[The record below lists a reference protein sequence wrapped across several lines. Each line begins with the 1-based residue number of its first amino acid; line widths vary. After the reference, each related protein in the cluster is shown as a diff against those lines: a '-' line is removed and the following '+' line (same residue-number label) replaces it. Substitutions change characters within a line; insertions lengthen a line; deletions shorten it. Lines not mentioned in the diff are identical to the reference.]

1 MRRTGPTWPRPVP
14 LIMALCLLLVAACS
28 QPTAPAPPAT
38 SGSAPAGQPPAAQPP
53 PAQPSAQPAPA
64 QPAAG
69 GAPVEIRIGHG
80 FAAEENLWLMAAKP
94 DLTPNQGKAYTLSL
108 TAFRGN
114 TDRLNAYEAGQIDGG
129 TIAAP
134 TALFAAEEKLPFK
147 LVASI
152 VREQQGSFNTTYLAL
167 DESGIR
173 SAADV
178 RGKTVGIVDF
188 KSATELWARAAIE
201 AAGLD
206 PDRDVNFVVVPFP
219 AMGEALRTKRID
231 VGVFPEP
238 FLTMEQRRGGVQV
251 VWTSKTGVPFQEEL
265 LDLAMRPEFISRNRE
280 AVRAFLA
287 DFVATTRWYVDHLQ
301 EARQVLIDKGF
312 VQTPPELYL
321 GLPDYYHDPTGRI
334 ATDGLSQ
341 EQSLLLKLGWLQSRL
356 NIADIVDLTLLP
368 Q

>member
-1 MRRTGPTWPRPVP
+1 MLGTRGTSRPATP
-14 LIMALCLLLVAACS
+14 LFVSVLLLLACACS
-28 QPTAPAPPAT
+28 QPA
-38 SGSAPAGQPPAAQPP
+38 
-53 PAQPSAQPAPA
+53 APA
-64 QPAAG
+64 QSATGATGPAQQAPAQSG
-69 GAPVEIRIGHG
+69 TAGAPVEIRIGHG
-80 FAAEENLWLMAAKP
+80 FAAEENLWLMTAKP
-94 DLTPNQGKAYTLSL
+94 DLTPNQGKAYTLSF

-114 TDRLNAYEAGQIDGG
+114 ADRLNAYEAGQIDGG
-129 TIAAP
+129 TMAAP

-147 LVASI
+147 LVASV

-238 FLTMEQRRGGVQV
+238 FLTMEQQKGGVHV
-251 VWTSKTGVPFQEEL
+251 VWTSKTGVPFDEEL
-265 LDLAMRPEFISRNRE
+265 LDLAMRPEFVARNRE

-287 DFVATTRWYVDHLQ
+287 DFAATTRWYVDHLQ

-312 VQTPPELYL
+312 VQTPPALYL
-321 GLPDYYHDPTGRI
+321 GMPDYYHDPSGRI
-334 ATDGLSQ
+334 TTDGLAK
-341 EQSLLLKLGWLQSRL
+341 EQDLLLKLGWQQTRL
-356 NIADIVDLTLLP
+356 NISDIVDLSLLP